1 MGNAH
6 HSSGWPRG
14 LLCGLVGIAVTTVAT
29 GAEVNGIYTEPATKD
44 LGQLTSLTIFDG
56 LKVRGWVDV
65 YYEYNL
71 NSPPGNTVIGGRV
84 FDIEDQSFT
93 LEQVELELEKVPE
106 RGGLGFKLDL
116 AAGDA
121 QDQIFDSISTFHGPD
136 SLSEGDRYVQHA
148 SLAYLAPLGRG
159 LRIDAG
165 KFVTHIGGETIESIK
180 NNNFS
185 HSYYFTYAIPF
196 QDTGLRLN
204 YAWTE
209 TFYTEMYV
217 LNGWNTTTDP
227 DDQKS
232 VGVSFG
238 WTLGPVSWY
247 LNYLGGD
254 ETDAVTDCSA
264 DPGLQAG
271 CESTYRTLIDTQVF
285 WALDRLNLAF
295 AYDRGEQDDIPGLGD
310 VEWYG
315 YAAYARYKVTDV
327 FEPALRFE
335 IYKDPDGFT
344 VGTPADKFTS
354 VTLTLN
360 YRLGGGQSHL
370 LLRPEFRWDKA
381 DTEVPI
387 FADDDGNPDD
397 TQSTVAINAIY
408 YF

>member
-1 MGNAH
+1 MKKQLSVPATALALA
-6 HSSGWPRG
+6 SA
-14 LLCGLVGIAVTTVAT
+14 IAPMSQA
-29 GAEVNGIYTEPATKD
+29 AEVNGIYTEPATKD
-44 LGQLTSLTIFDG
+44 LGQLTGLKLFDG
-56 LKVRGWVDV
+56 LKVRGWLDV

-71 NSPPGNTVIGGRV
+71 NSPPGDTPIGGRV

-106 RGGLGFKLDL
+106 RGGVGFKLDL

-136 SLSEGDRYVQHA
+136 SVSEGDRYVQHA
-148 SLAYLAPLGRG
+148 SIAYLAPIGRG

-185 HSYYFTYAIPF
+185 HSYFFTYAIPF
-196 QDTGLRLN
+196 QDTGVRLN
-204 YAWTE
+204 YAWTD
-209 TFYTEMYV
+209 TFYTELYV
-217 LNGWNTTTDP
+217 LNGWNATQDH

-247 LNYLGGD
+247 LNYLAGE
-254 ETDAVTDCSA
+254 ETDAVTDCSPDA
-264 DPGLQAG
+264 GLQAG
-271 CESTYRTLIDTQVF
+271 CNSTSRSLIDTQVF
-285 WALDRLNLAF
+285 WALDRLNLAL
-295 AYDRGEQDDIPGLGD
+295 AADYGEQDDIPGLGD

-315 YAAYARYKVTDV
+315 LAAYGRYKVSEV
-327 FEPALRFE
+327 FEPALRLE

-354 VTLTLN
+354 VTLTFN
-360 YRLGGGQSHL
+360 YRLGSGQAHV
-370 LLRPEFRWDKA
+370 LLRPEIRWDKA

-387 FADDDGNPDD
+387 FADDDGSPDD
-397 TQSTVAINAIY
+397 TQTTVAINAVY